1 MCSNTPPGSTCDFT
15 CQAGFYRHVTAIAF
29 IFCGL
34 DGTWNSALAECLDEN
49 DVVPAS
55 CTETATVAACVET
68 TTTNSIADDA
78 SACAAV
84 AGTDL
89 TSSSACEAVL
99 TKASDDS
106 QDDVNIAVAD
116 VAACTYSA
124 ASVQA
129 DLDTCAAVTG
139 ADLDNSQVCDE
150 VMTAADAT
158 MKGCTYTAAAA
169 DVAYPG
175 SCAHLKMAFPFL
187 PSGGY
192 FIRPSNDVRAR
203 ERDVGGQGSCGAPSD
218 LPAELGPALVA
229 PSTCSEWSCPLSGC

>member
-15 CQAGFYRHVTAIAF
+15 CQAGFYRHVSAIAF

-34 DGTWNSALAECLDEN
+34 DGAWNSALAECLDET

-55 CTETATVAACVET
+55 CMETATVAACLET

-84 AGTDL
+84 ADL
-89 TSSSACEAVL
+89 TSSSACKAVL
-99 TKASDDS
+99 TKASDNS
-106 QDDVNIAVAD
+106 QDDGNDAVAD

-129 DLDTCAAVTG
+129 DLVACEAVTG
-139 ADLDNSQVCDE
+139 SDLDNSKVCEE
-150 VMTAADAT
+150 VTTAADAT
-158 MKGCTYTAAAA
+158 LVACTYTAAAA

-218 LPAELGPALVA
+218 LPAELGPALVV
-229 PSTCSEWSCPLSGC
+229 PNTCSEWSCPLSGF